1 MSKLNNFIFN
11 KEQST
16 VTVGVALTWDQV
28 YEKGDPLNITVAGG
42 RIKGVGKYEAK
53 EITYMISLFG

>member
-1 MSKLNNFIFN
+1 MSKFNNFIFN